1 MKLFRLDASI
11 MPMTSAS
18 RSLADLVEA
27 EWLAAHP
34 ASSVVRRDLAADP
47 VPATAWADAVTS
59 GFIEDAQRTD
69 RQRAA
74 RAMATEIA
82 DEMIA
87 ADALVFAV
95 PLYNYGVSQHFK
107 TWFDLAY
114 TDPRIDPQGTAL
126 RGKPATLVT
135 VLGGNYTPGSPR
147 EDWDHSTAWLSRILE
162 DVWGLD
168 LRVVRRPLT
177 LVGVNPAL
185 DAFTETAAELKQR
198 AEWDAVRFGR
208 ELAEV
213 AAGASTMSALGSDA
227 R

>member
-1 MKLFRLDASI
+1 MDLFRLDASI
-11 MPMTSAS
+11 LPSTSAS
-18 RSLADLVEA
+18 RSLADLVES
-27 EWLAAHP
+27 EWLSTHP
-34 ASSVVRRDLAADP
+34 DSRVIRRDLAVEP
-47 VPATAWADAVTS
+47 VPATAWADTVTS
-59 GFIEDAQRTD
+59 RFIEEADRTD

-74 RAMATEIA
+74 RALATEIA
-82 DEMIA
+82 DELVN

-135 VLGGNYTPGSPR
+135 VLGGNYAPGSPK
-147 EDWDHSTAWLSRILE
+147 EGWDHSTAWLRRVLE

-168 LRVVRRPLT
+168 LRVVQRPFT

-185 DAFTETAAELKQR
+185 DAFTDVAAELKQT
-198 AEWDAVRFGR
+198 AETDAVRSGR
-208 ELAEV
+208 EIAGLA
-213 AAGASTMSALGSDA
+213 ATPG